1 MASSVLL
8 TFGKHLTFGKRL
20 PFFILTMFVFTFD
33 VESLKQSVY
42 LGRLVIFDNQKVVL
56 FTVFS
61 LLELF
66 FGCYI
71 VVAVA
76 KENLLNTPTFRSR
89 NFQRIQRLWHPK
101 LAFDWLSVCFFEFW
115 PIRMSGLLLL
125 CTELTLFCI
134 ELPEN
139 CIYLNQSERSNFFMH
154 IIIEERSLRPSREE
168 VCRKIFVNIFNEKF
182 SNVRPLWLM
191 NHQTGFLLE

>member
-1 MASSVLL
+1 MIRHFFYSLCYWGWIEWGRFLVFAIVWPLMPASVAMFLISNIFMLSSVLL

-76 KENLLNTPTFRSR
+76 KENLLNTPTFRSQIFSVSKGCDIQSSHLIGYLCVSL
-89 NFQRIQRLWHPK
+89 NFDRSECL
-101 LAFDWLSVCFFEFW
+101 VCYFFA
-115 PIRMSGLLLL
+115 
-125 CTELTLFCI
+125 
-134 ELPEN
+134 
-139 CIYLNQSERSNFFMH
+139 LN
-154 IIIEERSLRPSREE
+154 
-168 VCRKIFVNIFNEKF
+168 
-182 SNVRPLWLM
+182 
-191 NHQTGFLLE
+191 